1 LIEINARGCGKI
13 DKSRSMTQI
22 KLIEQ
27 RLHPADRLRRRWPL
41 LCLLAAIATLL
52 SLGQPMQAQ
61 ALSPEFQYVMSATSG
76 DLGCDDAHALSG
88 HHCCAGTACSAS
100 AQFEATSAS
109 PRHMTCVHPLP
120 SVARIRVGLSLRP
133 DLQPPQHSSHA

>member
-27 RLHPADRLRRRWPL
+27 RLHRADRVRRRWPF
-41 LCLLAAIATLL
+41 LCLLAAIATFL

-61 ALSPEFQYVMSATSG
+61 ALNPEFQYVMNATSG
-76 DLGCDDAHALSG
+76 DLGCDDAHALSS
-88 HHCCAGTACSAS
+88 HHCCAGTACSGS
-100 AQFEATSAS
+100 AQCEAADASPEHMTSA
-109 PRHMTCVHPLP
+109 HPLP
-120 SVARIRVGLSLRP
+120 IVASGLVGLSLRP
-133 DLQPPQHSSHA
+133 NLQPPQHSSHA